1 MSNIYRQGQT
11 GDVIKQAQQALADR
25 GLISQKDVTGVYDKT
40 TAKAIKTFKTNTNGS
55 NTYSNTF
62 GKETLKKLLN
72 SSGSSQTTTTT
83 TQTGSVYQDPQSVS
97 FDADAWKQA
106 YIDTMVSQLQSNYN
120 TDKANLDKTFNTNLT
135 NYQNQLAETN
145 QDYDANIQ
153 ALQRQ
158 RYQDSQEAKNVVF
171 SRGLGNGGL
180 GQAIEQ
186 TANLNAVNKIAD
198 TQNERTRAINNIN
211 TLINQVKYNY
221 GIDSDTLLKNFNADK
236 LKYMSTAEL
245 NALEKQLEVDMHN
258 TDWSNKFLQD
268 SNNRVFESSETDKKY
283 NWQAG
288 QNELDRDLQVSESQ
302 KDRDWKSDE
311 SQKDRDWKSD
321 ESQKD
326 RDWKSDEAQKDRDA
340 QTALAKLQAS
350 YNRHYGGSGYGSGS
364 KSSPNSTLAA
374 NYLED
379 MGVSTSN
386 ATAKALYWDYIS
398 GNITWN
404 EFKAGIDSLLKNGSG
419 VGGGGSANKGSGAG
433 RRTSSNSVLSKLV
446 YSGSGSIPDKKGL
459 NSSKHRPSANKKSG
473 SGRKR

>member
-1 MSNIYRQGQT
+1 MSTIYRQGQT
-11 GDVIKQAQQALADR
+11 GDVIKQTQQALADR

-55 NTYSNTF
+55 NTYGNTF
-62 GKETLKKLLN
+62 GNKTLKKLLN
-72 SSGSSQTTTTT
+72 SSGSSHSTT
-83 TQTGSVYQDPQSVS
+83 TQTGSPYQEPQSVN
-97 FDADAWKQA
+97 FDSNAWKQA

-145 QDYDANIQ
+145 QDYDTNIQ

-321 ESQKD
+321 E
-326 RDWKSDEAQKDRDA
+326 AQKDRDA

-350 YNRHYGGSGYGSGS
+350 YGRHYGGSSYGGGSGS
-364 KSSPNSTLAA
+364 SNKLSREQEYTVAK
-374 NYLED
+374 NYLAEH
-379 MGVSTSN
+379 GIGNN
-386 ATAKALYWDYIS
+386 ATITEALYSFIRGKIS
-398 GNITWN
+398 SDELWSILDTVINAARKG
-404 EFKAGIDSLLKNGSG
+404 L
-419 VGGGGSANKGSGAG
+419 GGSANKGSGAG
-433 RRTSSNSVLSKLV
+433 RR
-446 YSGSGSIPDKKGL
+446 P
-459 NSSKHRPSANKKSG
+459 SSKNKTTIDWSKYLSNPDAF
-473 SGRKR
+473 RR

>member
-1 MSNIYRQGQT
+1 MGNIYRQGQT
-11 GDVIKQAQQALADR
+11 GDVSKQAQQALADR
-25 GLISQKDVTGVYDKT
+25 GLISQKDVTGTYDKT

-62 GKETLKKLLN
+62 GNETLKKLLN

-83 TQTGSVYQDPQSVS
+83 VQTAPAYQDPQSVN
-97 FDADAWKQA
+97 FDSNAWKQA

-120 TDKANLDKTFNTNLT
+120 ADKANLDKTFNTNLT
-135 NYQNQLAETN
+135 NYQNQLSETN

-245 NALEKQLEVDMHN
+245 NALEKQLEVDMYN

-268 SNNRVFESSETDKKY
+268 SNNRTFESSETDKKY

-288 QNELDRDLQVSESQ
+288 QNELDRDLQISEAK
-302 KDRDWKSDE
+302 KDRKWKS
-311 SQKDRDWKSD
+311 S
-321 ESQKD
+321 
-326 RDWKSDEAQKDRDA
+326 EAQKDRDA

-350 YNRHYGGSGYGSGS
+350 LSKSYGGGSYSSGYSSGS
-364 KSSPNSTLAA
+364 KSTTPNSTLAA

-386 ATAKALYWDYIS
+386 SAAKDLYWSYIS
-398 GNITWN
+398 GLISWS
-404 EFKAGIDSLLKNGSG
+404 EFKSGIDSLLKNGTG
-419 VGGGGSANKGSGAG
+419 KGLGGSANKGAGAG
-433 RRTSSNSVLSKLV
+433 RRTSTNSKTT
-446 YSGSGSIPDKKGL
+446 IDWKKYLGNA
-459 NSSKHRPSANKKSG
+459 NSAK
-473 SGRKR
+473 

>member
-1 MSNIYRQGQT
+1 MGTIYRQGQT

-25 GLISQKDVTGVYDKT
+25 GLLSQKDVTGVYDKT

-62 GKETLKKLLN
+62 GNKTLNKLLN
-72 SSGSSQTTTTT
+72 SSGSSHSTT
-83 TQTGSVYQDPQSVS
+83 TQTGSVYQDPQSVN
-97 FDADAWKQA
+97 FDSNAWKQA

-321 ESQKD
+321 E
-326 RDWKSDEAQKDRDA
+326 AQKDRDA

-350 YNRHYGGSGYGSGS
+350 FGRHYGGSGYGGGSGS
-364 KSSPNSTLAA
+364 SNKLSREQEYTVAKNYLAEHGIGNNATITEALYSFIRGKISSDELWSVIDSVIKSS
-374 NYLED
+374 
-379 MGVSTSN
+379 G
-386 ATAKALYWDYIS
+386 K
-398 GNITWN
+398 
-404 EFKAGIDSLLKNGSG
+404 GSG
-419 VGGGGSANKGSGAG
+419 GSTNKGSGG
-433 RRTSSNSVLSKLV
+433 GKHTSSNSFLSKLV
-446 YSGSGSIPDKKGL
+446 YSGSGPIPSGHGL
-459 NSSKHRPSANKKSG
+459 NAKIPYSK
-473 SGRKR
+473 RK

>member
-1 MSNIYRQGQT
+1 MGTIYRQGQT
-11 GDVIKQAQQALADR
+11 GDVIKQTQQALADR
-25 GLISQKDVTGVYDKT
+25 GLISQKDVTGTYDKV
-40 TAKAIKTFKTNTNGS
+40 TANAIKTFKTNTNGS

-62 GKETLKKLLN
+62 GNETLKKLLN

-135 NYQNQLAETN
+135 NYQNQLSETN

-258 TDWSNKFLQD
+258 TDWANKFLQD

-288 QNELDRDLQVSESQ
+288 QNELDRDLQISEA
-302 KDRDWKSDE
+302 
-311 SQKDRDWKSD
+311 
-321 ESQKD
+321 QKD

-350 YNRHYGGSGYGSGS
+350 LNRYYGGRGSGGGYGSGS
-364 KSSPNSTLAA
+364 KSTTPNSTLAA

-379 MGVSTSN
+379 MGVPTSN
-386 ATAKALYWDYIS
+386 TTARALYWDYIS
-398 GNITWN
+398 GSISWD
-404 EFKAGIDSLLKNGSG
+404 EFRAGIDSLMNAMPDNSSTLRKGVNIRGNSVNSSSG
-419 VGGGGSANKGSGAG
+419 DSLLS
-433 RRTSSNSVLSKLV
+433 RLFETSS
-446 YSGSGSIPDKKGL
+446 SGSIPDKKGL
-459 NSSKHRPSANKKSG
+459 NSSKHRPSANTKG
-473 SGRKR
+473 VSGRKR

>member
-1 MSNIYRQGQT
+1 MGNIYRQGQT

-62 GKETLKKLLN
+62 GNETLKKLLN

-83 TQTGSVYQDPQSVS
+83 TQTGSVYQDPQSVN

-135 NYQNQLAETN
+135 NYQNQLSETN

-158 RYQDSQEAKNVVF
+158 RYQDSQETKNVVF

-258 TDWSNKFLQD
+258 TDWANKFLQD

-288 QNELDRDLQVSESQ
+288 QNELDRDLQISESQ
-302 KDRDWKSDE
+302 KDRDWKSG
-311 SQKDRDWKSD
+311 
-321 ESQKD
+321 
-326 RDWKSDEAQKDRDA
+326 EAQKDRDA
-340 QTALAKLQAS
+340 QSALAKLQAS
-350 YNRHYGGSGYGSGS
+350 LNRHYGGGGSGYGSGS

-379 MGVSTSN
+379 MGVPTSN
-386 ATAKALYWDYIS
+386 TTARALYWDYIS
-398 GNITWN
+398 GSISWD
-404 EFKAGIDSLLKNGSG
+404 EFRAGIDSLMNAMPDNSSTLRKGVNIRGNSVNASSG
-419 VGGGGSANKGSGAG
+419 DSLLS
-433 RRTSSNSVLSKLV
+433 RLFETSS
-446 YSGSGSIPDKKGL
+446 SGSIPDKKGL
-459 NSSKHRPSANKKSG
+459 NSSKHIPSANTKSG

>member
-1 MSNIYRQGQT
+1 MGNIYRQGQT

-25 GLISQKDVTGVYDKT
+25 GLISQNDVTGVYDKT

-62 GKETLKKLLN
+62 GNETLKKLLN
-72 SSGSSQTTTTT
+72 SSGSSQSTTTT
-83 TQTGSVYQDPQSVS
+83 TQTGSVYQDPQSVN
-97 FDADAWKQA
+97 FDSNAWKQA

-135 NYQNQLAETN
+135 NYQNQLSETN

-288 QNELDRDLQVSESQ
+288 QNELDRDFQISEAQ
-302 KDRDWKSDE
+302 KDRDWKSG
-311 SQKDRDWKSD
+311 
-321 ESQKD
+321 
-326 RDWKSDEAQKDRDA
+326 EAQKDRDA

-350 YNRHYGGSGYGSGS
+350 LNRHYGGGGSGYGSGS
-364 KSSPNSTLAA
+364 SDKLSKEQEYTLAKNYLAEHGIGNNNTVSEALYSFLRGKISSDELWAIIDSVIYAMPDNTSTLRK
-374 NYLED
+374 
-379 MGVSTSN
+379 GVNIRGNSVN
-386 ATAKALYWDYIS
+386 ASS
-398 GNITWN
+398 G
-404 EFKAGIDSLLKNGSG
+404 DSLLS
-419 VGGGGSANKGSGAG
+419 
-433 RRTSSNSVLSKLV
+433 RLFETSS
-446 YSGSGSIPDKKGL
+446 SGSIPDKKGL
-459 NSSKHRPSANKKSG
+459 NSKNHRPSTNTKG
-473 SGRKR
+473 VSGRKR

>member
-1 MSNIYRQGQT
+1 MGNIYRQGQT

-25 GLISQKDVTGVYDKT
+25 GLISQKDVTGTYDKT

-62 GKETLKKLLN
+62 GNETLKKLLN
-72 SSGSSQTTTTT
+72 SSGSSQSTTTT
-83 TQTGSVYQDPQSVS
+83 TQTAPTYQDPQSVN
-97 FDADAWKQA
+97 FDSNAWKQA

-135 NYQNQLAETN
+135 NYQNQLSETN

-258 TDWSNKFLQD
+258 TDWANKFLQD

-288 QNELDRDLQVSESQ
+288 QNELDRDLQISEAQ
-302 KDRDWKSDE
+302 KDRDWKSG
-311 SQKDRDWKSD
+311 
-321 ESQKD
+321 
-326 RDWKSDEAQKDRDA
+326 EAQKDRDA

-350 YNRHYGGSGYGSGS
+350 LNRHYGGGGSGYGSGS
-364 KSSPNSTLAA
+364 GSSNKLSRDQEYTLAKNYLAEHGIGKNSTVT
-374 NYLED
+374 E
-379 MGVSTSN
+379 
-386 ATAKALYWDYIS
+386 ALYSFLRGKIS
-398 GNITWN
+398 SDELWAIIDTVING
-404 EFKAGIDSLLKNGSG
+404 AGKGI
-419 VGGGGSANKGSGAG
+419 GGSSTKGSGAG
-433 RRTSSNSVLSKLV
+433 RRPSSDKNSSSGSNKSSGNSV
-446 YSGSGSIPDKKGL
+446 
-459 NSSKHRPSANKKSG
+459 SSKYEKYYGDPDSAYRHTTPTIDW
-473 SGRKR
+473 RKYLGNANSAK

>member
-1 MSNIYRQGQT
+1 MGTIYRQGQT

-25 GLISQKDVTGVYDKT
+25 GLISQKDVTGTYDKT

-62 GKETLKKLLN
+62 GNETLKKLLN

-83 TQTGSVYQDPQSVS
+83 TQTGSAYQDPQSVS

-135 NYQNQLAETN
+135 NYQNQLSETN

-258 TDWSNKFLQD
+258 TDWANKFLQD

-288 QNELDRDLQVSESQ
+288 QNELDRDLQISEAQ
-302 KDRDWKSDE
+302 KDRDWKSG
-311 SQKDRDWKSD
+311 
-321 ESQKD
+321 
-326 RDWKSDEAQKDRDA
+326 EAQKDRDA

-350 YNRHYGGSGYGSGS
+350 LSKSYGGYGSGS

-379 MGVSTSN
+379 MGVPTSN
-386 ATAKALYWDYIS
+386 TTARALYWDYIS
-398 GNITWN
+398 GSISWD
-404 EFKAGIDSLLKNGSG
+404 EFRAGIDSLMNAMPDNSSTFRKGVNIRGNSVNASSG
-419 VGGGGSANKGSGAG
+419 DSLLS
-433 RRTSSNSVLSKLV
+433 RLFETSS
-446 YSGSGSIPDKKGL
+446 SGSVPDKKGL
-459 NSSKHRPSANKKSG
+459 NSSNHRPSTNTKGVS
-473 SGRKR
+473 SRKR

>member
-1 MSNIYRQGQT
+1 MGTIYRQGQT

-25 GLISQKDVTGVYDKT
+25 GLLSQKDVTGVYDKT

-62 GKETLKKLLN
+62 GNKTLKKLLN
-72 SSGSSQTTTTT
+72 SSGSSHSTT
-83 TQTGSVYQDPQSVS
+83 TQTGSVYQDPQSVN
-97 FDADAWKQA
+97 FDSNAWKQA

-158 RYQDSQEAKNVVF
+158 RYQDSQETKNVVF

-186 TANLNAVNKIAD
+186 TATLNAVNKIAD

-321 ESQKD
+321 E
-326 RDWKSDEAQKDRDA
+326 AQKDRDA

-350 YNRHYGGSGYGSGS
+350 YRGSGGYGYGS

-379 MGVSTSN
+379 MGVPTSN
-386 ATAKALYWDYIS
+386 TTARALYWDYIS
-398 GNITWN
+398 GNISWN
-404 EFKAGIDSLLKNGSG
+404 EFRAGIDSLMNAMPDNSSTLRKGVNIRGNSVNASSG
-419 VGGGGSANKGSGAG
+419 DSLLSRLFK
-433 RRTSSNSVLSKLV
+433 TSS
-446 YSGSGSIPDKKGL
+446 SGSIPDKKGL
-459 NSSKHRPSANKKSG
+459 NSSNHRPSTNTKGVS
-473 SGRKR
+473 SRKR

>member
-1 MSNIYRQGQT
+1 MGNIYRQGQT

-25 GLISQKDVTGVYDKT
+25 GLISQKDVTGTYDKT

-62 GKETLKKLLN
+62 GNETLKKLLN

-83 TQTGSVYQDPQSVS
+83 VQTAPAYQDPQSVN
-97 FDADAWKQA
+97 FDSNAWKQA

-120 TDKANLDKTFNTNLT
+120 ADKANLDKTFNTNLT
-135 NYQNQLAETN
+135 NYQNQLSETN

-236 LKYMSTAEL
+236 LKYMSTDEL
-245 NALEKQLEVDMHN
+245 NALEKQLEVDMYN

-268 SNNRVFESSETDKKY
+268 SNNRTFESSETDKKY

-288 QNELDRDLQVSESQ
+288 QNELDRDLQISEAK
-302 KDRDWKSDE
+302 KDRKWKS
-311 SQKDRDWKSD
+311 S
-321 ESQKD
+321 
-326 RDWKSDEAQKDRDA
+326 EAQKDRDA

-350 YNRHYGGSGYGSGS
+350 LSKSYGGGSYSSGYSSGS
-364 KSSPNSTLAA
+364 KSTTPNSTLAA

-386 ATAKALYWDYIS
+386 SAAKDLYWSYIS
-398 GNITWN
+398 GLISWS
-404 EFKAGIDSLLKNGSG
+404 EFKSGIDSLLKNGTG
-419 VGGGGSANKGSGAG
+419 KGLGGSANKGAGAG
-433 RRTSSNSVLSKLV
+433 RRTSTNSKTT
-446 YSGSGSIPDKKGL
+446 IDWKKYLGNA
-459 NSSKHRPSANKKSG
+459 NSAK
-473 SGRKR
+473 

>member
-1 MSNIYRQGQT
+1 MSTIYRQGQT

-55 NTYSNTF
+55 NTYGNTF
-62 GKETLKKLLN
+62 GNKTLKKLLN
-72 SSGSSQTTTTT
+72 SSGSSHNVT
-83 TQTGSVYQDPQSVS
+83 TQTGSVYQEPQSVN
-97 FDADAWKQA
+97 FDSNAWKQA

-311 SQKDRDWKSD
+311 
-321 ESQKD
+321 
-326 RDWKSDEAQKDRDA
+326 AQKDRDA

-350 YNRHYGGSGYGSGS
+350 YRGSGGYGSGYGS

-386 ATAKALYWDYIS
+386 SSAKDLYWSYIS
-398 GNITWN
+398 GLISWS
-404 EFKAGIDSLLKNGSG
+404 EFKSGIDSLLKNGSG
-419 VGGGGSANKGSGAG
+419 KGLGGTANKGSGAG
-433 RRTSSNSVLSKLV
+433 RRTSSNSVLSKLTV
-446 YSGSGSIPDKKGL
+446 DGSDPIPSGHGL
-459 NSSKHRPSANKKSG
+459 NAKVPYSKR
-473 SGRKR
+473 R

>member
-1 MSNIYRQGQT
+1 MGTIYRQGQT

-55 NTYSNTF
+55 NTYGNTF
-62 GKETLKKLLN
+62 GNKTLKKLLN
-72 SSGSSQTTTTT
+72 SSGSSHSIT
-83 TQTGSVYQDPQSVS
+83 TQTGSPYQEPQSVN
-97 FDADAWKQA
+97 FDSNAWKQA

-245 NALEKQLEVDMHN
+245 NALEKQLEVDTHN

-321 ESQKD
+321 E
-326 RDWKSDEAQKDRDA
+326 AQKDRDA

-350 YNRHYGGSGYGSGS
+350 YGRHYGGSSYGSGS

-379 MGVSTSN
+379 MGVSTSSS
-386 ATAKALYWDYIS
+386 AAKDLYWSYIS
-398 GNITWN
+398 GLISWS
-404 EFKAGIDSLLKNGSG
+404 EFKSGIDSLLKNGSG
-419 VGGGGSANKGSGAG
+419 KGLGGTANKGSGAG
-433 RRTSSNSVLSKLV
+433 RRTSSGDSLFSRLFET
-446 YSGSGSIPDKKGL
+446 SSSGSIPDKKGL
-459 NSSKHRPSANKKSG
+459 NSSKHRPSANKKGVS
-473 SGRKR
+473 SRKR

>member
-1 MSNIYRQGQT
+1 MGFVFRLGLS

-25 GLISQKDVTGVYDKT
+25 GLISQKDVTGTYDKT

-55 NTYSNTF
+55 NTYRNTF
-62 GKETLKKLLN
+62 GNETLKKLLN
-72 SSGSSQTTTTT
+72 SSGSSQSTTTT
-83 TQTGSVYQDPQSVS
+83 TQTGSVYQDPQSVN
-97 FDADAWKQA
+97 FDSNAWKQA

-258 TDWSNKFLQD
+258 TDWANKFLQD

-288 QNELDRDLQVSESQ
+288 QNELDRDLQISEA
-302 KDRDWKSDE
+302 
-311 SQKDRDWKSD
+311 
-321 ESQKD
+321 QKD

-350 YNRHYGGSGYGSGS
+350 LSKHYGGRGSGGYGYGS
-364 KSSPNSTLAA
+364 KSTTPNSTLAA
-374 NYLED
+374 NYLEH

-386 ATAKALYWDYIS
+386 SAAKDLYWSYIS
-398 GNITWN
+398 GLISWS
-404 EFKAGIDSLLKNGSG
+404 EFKSGIDSLLKNG
-419 VGGGGSANKGSGAG
+419 VGNGLGGSANKGAGAG
-433 RRTSSNSVLSKLV
+433 RRTSSGDSLLSRLFET
-446 YSGSGSIPDKKGL
+446 SSSGSIPDKKGL
-459 NSSKHRPSANKKSG
+459 NSSSHRPSTNTKSG

>member
-1 MSNIYRQGQT
+1 MGNIYRQGQT

-62 GKETLKKLLN
+62 GNETLKKLLN

-83 TQTGSVYQDPQSVS
+83 TQTGSDYQDPQSVS

-135 NYQNQLAETN
+135 NYQNQLSETN

-158 RYQDSQEAKNVVF
+158 RYQDSQEVKNVVF

-186 TANLNAVNKIAD
+186 TANLNAVNKISD
-198 TQNERTRAINNIN
+198 TQNERTKAINNIN
-211 TLINQVKYNY
+211 TLINQAKYNY

-258 TDWSNKFLQD
+258 TDWANKFLQD

-288 QNELDRDLQVSESQ
+288 QNELDRDLQISEAQ
-302 KDRDWKSDE
+302 KDRDWKSG
-311 SQKDRDWKSD
+311 
-321 ESQKD
+321 
-326 RDWKSDEAQKDRDA
+326 EAQKDRDA

-350 YNRHYGGSGYGSGS
+350 LSKAYGGYGSGS
-364 KSSPNSTLAA
+364 GSKSTTPNSTLAA

-379 MGVSTSN
+379 MGVPTSN
-386 ATAKALYWDYIS
+386 TTARALYWDYIS
-398 GNITWN
+398 GSISWD
-404 EFKAGIDSLLKNGSG
+404 EFRAGIDSLMNAMPDNSSTLRKGVNIRGNSVNSSSG
-419 VGGGGSANKGSGAG
+419 DSLLS
-433 RRTSSNSVLSKLV
+433 RLFETSS
-446 YSGSGSIPDKKGL
+446 SGSIPDKKGL
-459 NSSKHRPSANKKSG
+459 NSSKHRPSANTKG
-473 SGRKR
+473 VSGRKR

>member
-1 MSNIYRQGQT
+1 MGTIYRQGQT
-11 GDVIKQAQQALADR
+11 GSVIKQAQQALADR
-25 GLISQKDVTGVYDKT
+25 GLISQKDVTGVYDNT

-62 GKETLKKLLN
+62 GNETLKKLLN
-72 SSGSSQTTTTT
+72 SSDSSQSTTTTV
-83 TQTGSVYQDPQSVS
+83 QTAPAYQDPQSVS

-106 YIDTMVSQLQSNYN
+106 YIDTMVSQLESNYN
-120 TDKANLDKTFNTNLT
+120 IDKANLDKTFNINLT
-135 NYQNQLAETN
+135 NYQNQLSETN

-186 TANLNAVNKIAD
+186 TANLNVVNKIAD

-211 TLINQVKYNY
+211 TLINQAKYNY

-258 TDWSNKFLQD
+258 TDWANKFLQD

-288 QNELDRDLQVSESQ
+288 QNELDRDLQISEA
-302 KDRDWKSDE
+302 
-311 SQKDRDWKSD
+311 
-321 ESQKD
+321 QKD

-350 YNRHYGGSGYGSGS
+350 LNRYYGGSSYGSGS
-364 KSSPNSTLAA
+364 KSTSPNSTHAA

-386 ATAKALYWDYIS
+386 ATAKTLYWNYIS
-398 GNITWN
+398 GTISWN
-404 EFKAGIDSLLKNGSG
+404 EFKAGVDALLKNGSG
-419 VGGGGSANKGSGAG
+419 KGGGGSANKGSGAG
-433 RRTSSNSVLSKLV
+433 RRTPSGDSLLSRLFETSS
-446 YSGSGSIPDKKGL
+446 SGSIPDKKGL
-459 NSSKHRPSANKKSG
+459 NSSKHRPSANTKG
-473 SGRKR
+473 VSGRKR

>member
-1 MSNIYRQGQT
+1 MGNIYRQGQT

-62 GKETLKKLLN
+62 GNETLKKLLN
-72 SSGSSQTTTTT
+72 SSGSSQTTTTV
-83 TQTGSVYQDPQSVS
+83 QTAPAYQDPQSVN
-97 FDADAWKQA
+97 FDSNAWKQA
-106 YIDTMVSQLQSNYN
+106 YIDTMVNQLQSNYN

-245 NALEKQLEVDMHN
+245 NALEKQLEVDMYN
-258 TDWSNKFLQD
+258 TDWSNKFSQD

-288 QNELDRDLQVSESQ
+288 QNELDRDLQISEAQ
-302 KDRDWKSDE
+302 KDRK
-311 SQKDRDWKSD
+311 
-321 ESQKD
+321 
-326 RDWKSDEAQKDRDA
+326 WKSDEAQKDRDA

-350 YNRHYGGSGYGSGS
+350 LNKSYGGSSYRSGRGSGYGSGS
-364 KSSPNSTLAA
+364 SNNLTKDQEYTLAKNYLAEHGIGKNDTVTEALYSFLRGKISSDELWAIIDSVIKSSGS
-374 NYLED
+374 
-379 MGVSTSN
+379 G
-386 ATAKALYWDYIS
+386 S
-398 GNITWN
+398 GN
-404 EFKAGIDSLLKNGSG
+404 GS
-419 VGGGGSANKGSGAG
+419 SNKGSGSG
-433 RRTSSNSVLSKLV
+433 KRTPSYKKPSSNNSVATK
-446 YSGSGSIPDKKGL
+446 YEKYYGNP
-459 NSSKHRPSANKKSG
+459 NSAHRYKSPTIDWRKYLGNPNSAK
-473 SGRKR
+473 

>member
-1 MSNIYRQGQT
+1 MGTIYRQGQT

-25 GLISQKDVTGVYDKT
+25 GLLSQKDVTGVYDKA

-62 GKETLKKLLN
+62 GNKTFKKLLN
-72 SSGSSQTTTTT
+72 SSGSSHSTT
-83 TQTGSVYQDPQSVS
+83 TQTGSPYQEPQSVN
-97 FDADAWKQA
+97 FDSNAWKQA

-321 ESQKD
+321 E
-326 RDWKSDEAQKDRDA
+326 AQKDRDA

-350 YNRHYGGSGYGSGS
+350 YRGSGGYGYGS

-379 MGVSTSN
+379 MGVSTSSS
-386 ATAKALYWDYIS
+386 AAKDLYWSYIS
-398 GNITWN
+398 GLISWS
-404 EFKAGIDSLLKNGSG
+404 EFKSGIDSLLKNG
-419 VGGGGSANKGSGAG
+419 VGKGLGGTANKGSGAG
-433 RRTSSNSVLSKLV
+433 RRTSSNSFLSKFT
-446 YSGSGSIPDKKGL
+446 YSGSGPIPSGHGL
-459 NSSKHRPSANKKSG
+459 NAKVPYSK
-473 SGRKR
+473 RK

>member
-1 MSNIYRQGQT
+1 MGTIYRQGQT
-11 GDVIKQAQQALADR
+11 GDVIKQTQQALADR
-25 GLISQKDVTGVYDKT
+25 GLLSQKDVTGTYDKT

-62 GKETLKKLLN
+62 GNETLKKLLN

-83 TQTGSVYQDPQSVS
+83 TQTGSVYQDPQSVN
-97 FDADAWKQA
+97 FDSNAWKQA
-106 YIDTMVSQLQSNYN
+106 YIDTMVSELQSNYN

-135 NYQNQLAETN
+135 NYQNQLSETN

-158 RYQDSQEAKNVVF
+158 RYQDSQEAKGIAF

-198 TQNERTRAINNIN
+198 TQNERTRAINSIN

-258 TDWSNKFLQD
+258 TDWANKFLQD
-268 SNNRVFESSETDKKY
+268 FNNRVFESSETDKKY

-288 QNELDRDLQVSESQ
+288 QNELDRDLQISESK
-302 KDRDWKSDE
+302 KDRDWKSG
-311 SQKDRDWKSD
+311 
-321 ESQKD
+321 
-326 RDWKSDEAQKDRDA
+326 EAQKDRDA
-340 QTALAKLQAS
+340 QSALAKLQAS
-350 YNRHYGGSGYGSGS
+350 LSKSYGGSGYSSGYS
-364 KSSPNSTLAA
+364 SGGKSSPNSTLAA

-379 MGVSTSN
+379 MGVPTSN
-386 ATAKALYWDYIS
+386 TTARALYWDYIS
-398 GNITWN
+398 GNISWN

-433 RRTSSNSVLSKLV
+433 RRTSSGDSLLSRLFEA
-446 YSGSGSIPDKKGL
+446 SSSGSIPDKKGL

>member
-1 MSNIYRQGQT
+1 MSTIYRQGQT

-55 NTYSNTF
+55 NTYGNTF
-62 GKETLKKLLN
+62 GNKTLKKLLN
-72 SSGSSQTTTTT
+72 SSGSSHSTT
-83 TQTGSVYQDPQSVS
+83 TQTGSPYQDPQSVN
-97 FDADAWKQA
+97 FDSNAWKQA

-321 ESQKD
+321 E
-326 RDWKSDEAQKDRDA
+326 AQKDRDA

-350 YNRHYGGSGYGSGS
+350 FGRHYGGSSYGSGS

-379 MGVSTSN
+379 MGVPTSN
-386 ATAKALYWDYIS
+386 TTARALYWDYIS
-398 GNITWN
+398 GNISWDK
-404 EFKAGIDSLLKNGSG
+404 FRAGIDSLMNAMPDNTSTLRKGVNIRGNSVNASSG
-419 VGGGGSANKGSGAG
+419 DSLFS
-433 RRTSSNSVLSKLV
+433 RLFETSS
-446 YSGSGSIPDKKGL
+446 SGSIPDKKGL
-459 NSSKHRPSANKKSG
+459 NSSNHRPSANTKGVS
-473 SGRKR
+473 SRKR

>member
-62 GKETLKKLLN
+62 GNETLKKLLN
-72 SSGSSQTTTTT
+72 SSGSSQSTTTT

-135 NYQNQLAETN
+135 NYQNQLSETN

-258 TDWSNKFLQD
+258 TDWANKFLQD

-288 QNELDRDLQVSESQ
+288 QNELDRDLQISESQ
-302 KDRDWKSDE
+302 KDRDWKSG
-311 SQKDRDWKSD
+311 
-321 ESQKD
+321 
-326 RDWKSDEAQKDRDA
+326 EAQKDRDA

-350 YNRHYGGSGYGSGS
+350 LSRHYGGYGGGSGGGYGSGS

-379 MGVSTSN
+379 MGVPTSN
-386 ATAKALYWDYIS
+386 TTARALYWDYIS
-398 GNITWN
+398 GNISWD
-404 EFKAGIDSLLKNGSG
+404 EFRAGIDSLMNTMPDNSSTLRKGVNIRGDSVNSSSG
-419 VGGGGSANKGSGAG
+419 DSLLS
-433 RRTSSNSVLSKLV
+433 RLFETSS
-446 YSGSGSIPDKKGL
+446 SGSIPDKKGL
-459 NSSKHRPSANKKSG
+459 NSSKHRPSANTKSG

>member
-1 MSNIYRQGQT
+1 MGNIYRQGQT

-25 GLISQKDVTGVYDKT
+25 GLISQKDVTGTYDKT

-62 GKETLKKLLN
+62 GNETLKKLLN

-83 TQTGSVYQDPQSVS
+83 VQTAPAYQDPQSVN
-97 FDADAWKQA
+97 FDSNAWKQA

-120 TDKANLDKTFNTNLT
+120 ADKANLDKTFNTNLT
-135 NYQNQLAETN
+135 NYQNQLSETN

-245 NALEKQLEVDMHN
+245 NALEKQLEVDMYN

-268 SNNRVFESSETDKKY
+268 SNNRTFESSETDKKY

-288 QNELDRDLQVSESQ
+288 QNELDRDLQISEAK
-302 KDRDWKSDE
+302 KDRKWKS
-311 SQKDRDWKSD
+311 S
-321 ESQKD
+321 
-326 RDWKSDEAQKDRDA
+326 EAQKDRDA

-350 YNRHYGGSGYGSGS
+350 LSKSYGGGSYSSGYSSGS
-364 KSSPNSTLAA
+364 KSTTPNSTLAA

-386 ATAKALYWDYIS
+386 SAAKDLYWSYIS
-398 GNITWN
+398 GLISWS
-404 EFKAGIDSLLKNGSG
+404 EFKSGIDSLLKNGTG
-419 VGGGGSANKGSGAG
+419 KGLGGSANKGAGAG
-433 RRTSSNSVLSKLV
+433 RRTSTNSKTT
-446 YSGSGSIPDKKGL
+446 IDWKKYLGNA
-459 NSSKHRPSANKKSG
+459 NSAK
-473 SGRKR
+473 

>member
-1 MSNIYRQGQT
+1 MGNIYRQGQT

-25 GLISQKDVTGVYDKT
+25 GLISQKDVTGTYDKT

-62 GKETLKKLLN
+62 GNETLKKLLN

-83 TQTGSVYQDPQSVS
+83 VQTAPAYQDPQSVN
-97 FDADAWKQA
+97 FDSNAWKQA

-120 TDKANLDKTFNTNLT
+120 ADKANLDKTFNTNLT
-135 NYQNQLAETN
+135 NYQNQLSETN

-211 TLINQVKYNY
+211 TLINQARYNY
-221 GIDSDTLLKNFNADK
+221 GIDSDTLLKNFNADR

-245 NALEKQLEVDMHN
+245 NALEKQLEVDMYN

-268 SNNRVFESSETDKKY
+268 SNNRTFESSETDKKY

-288 QNELDRDLQVSESQ
+288 QNELDRDLQISEAK
-302 KDRDWKSDE
+302 KDRKWKS
-311 SQKDRDWKSD
+311 S
-321 ESQKD
+321 
-326 RDWKSDEAQKDRDA
+326 EAQKDRDA

-350 YNRHYGGSGYGSGS
+350 LSKHYGGGGSGYRYSSGS
-364 KSSPNSTLAA
+364 KSTTPNSTLAA

-386 ATAKALYWDYIS
+386 SAAKDLYWSYIS
-398 GNITWN
+398 GLISWS
-404 EFKAGIDSLLKNGSG
+404 EFKSGIDSLLKNGTG
-419 VGGGGSANKGSGAG
+419 KGLGGSANKGAGAG
-433 RRTSSNSVLSKLV
+433 RRTSTNSKTT
-446 YSGSGSIPDKKGL
+446 IDWKKYLGNA
-459 NSSKHRPSANKKSG
+459 NSAK
-473 SGRKR
+473 

>member
-1 MSNIYRQGQT
+1 MGNIYRQGQT

-62 GKETLKKLLN
+62 GNETLKKLLN
-72 SSGSSQTTTTT
+72 SSGSSQSTTTT

-135 NYQNQLAETN
+135 NYQNQLSETN

-258 TDWSNKFLQD
+258 TDWANKFLQD

-288 QNELDRDLQVSESQ
+288 QNELDRDLQISEA
-302 KDRDWKSDE
+302 
-311 SQKDRDWKSD
+311 
-321 ESQKD
+321 QKD

-350 YNRHYGGSGYGSGS
+350 LGRHYGGSSYGSGS

-386 ATAKALYWDYIS
+386 SIAKDLYWSYIS
-398 GNITWN
+398 GLISWS
-404 EFKAGIDSLLKNGSG
+404 EFKSGIDSLLKNGTG
-419 VGGGGSANKGSGAG
+419 KGLGGSANKGAGAG
-433 RRTSSNSVLSKLV
+433 RRTSSGDSLLSRLFET
-446 YSGSGSIPDKKGL
+446 SSSGSIPDKKGL
-459 NSSKHRPSANKKSG
+459 NSSKHRPSANTKG
-473 SGRKR
+473 VSGRKR

>member
-1 MSNIYRQGQT
+1 
-11 GDVIKQAQQALADR
+11 
-25 GLISQKDVTGVYDKT
+25 
-40 TAKAIKTFKTNTNGS
+40 
-55 NTYSNTF
+55 
-62 GKETLKKLLN
+62 
-72 SSGSSQTTTTT
+72 
-83 TQTGSVYQDPQSVS
+83 
-97 FDADAWKQA
+97 
-106 YIDTMVSQLQSNYN
+106 MVSQLQSNYN

-321 ESQKD
+321 E
-326 RDWKSDEAQKDRDA
+326 AQKDRDA

-350 YNRHYGGSGYGSGS
+350 FGRHYGGSSYGSGS

-379 MGVSTSN
+379 MGVPTSN
-386 ATAKALYWDYIS
+386 TTARALYWDYIS
-398 GNITWN
+398 GNINWD
-404 EFKAGIDSLLKNGSG
+404 EFRAGIDSLMNAMPDNTSTLRKGVNIRGNSVNASSG
-419 VGGGGSANKGSGAG
+419 DSLFS
-433 RRTSSNSVLSKLV
+433 RLFETSS
-446 YSGSGSIPDKKGL
+446 SGSIPDKKGL
-459 NSSKHRPSANKKSG
+459 NSSNHRPSANTKGVS
-473 SGRKR
+473 SRKR